1 MNNISK
7 LIVKLGDELTVDGDN
22 LEKARDL
29 LLASPEEEALLDDVR
44 VMKTAYDAKN
54 ARLSTLKET
63 EKELSL
69 RAKPVESSPAYIQRA
84 GDKDAGEIWLKNATA
99 SFLAHAEKKSVEQ
112 VIEERY
118 PKDDALL
125 AIRTMQKAAI
135 PLATTFDAG
144 WAAELTR
151 DDIQGFLK
159 VLAPNSVTAAI
170 ASRTLMLSFDGYDSV
185 TIPRRNKRGAM
196 NDLGGAFV
204 GEGGAIPLGMLSI
217 GAAKL
222 SRYKQGVI
230 SDFSR
235 ELGARSTPSIQAIIR
250 EAILEDMAIKLD
262 GVFLGSLA
270 EVTGVQPAGILH
282 GVTVGT
288 ADTAGGVAS
297 VVADLKALM
306 AGLKGSGLG
315 RRPVLLVNDEDV
327 LSVGFMQSALGEF
340 VFESDVASGTL
351 RRIPFIESANVPK
364 GTIIAVDAASLA
376 TAFDSPEFDV
386 NDTATI
392 VQADAGHAAPT
403 MADDGSGAIGTVDQV
418 PRNAGIDVAV
428 DGTAAPAA
436 SVGYE
441 ARSLW
446 QTYSVGV
453 RSILPSTW
461 GVVQP
466 GGVVALNALKW

>member
-7 LIVKLGDELTVDGDN
+7 LIVGLGVELESDASE
-22 LEKARDL
+22 LEKAKDL
-29 LLASPEEEALLDDVR
+29 LLQSPEEKALLDDVKI
-44 VMKTAYDAKN
+44 MKTAYDAKN
-54 ARLSTLKET
+54 DRLKTLKDT
-63 EKELSL
+63 EATLALS
-69 RAKPVESSPAYIQRA
+69 AKPVTSSPAYIHQS
-84 GDKDAGEIWLKNATA
+84 GDKDPGEIWLKNATA
-99 SFLAHAEKKSVEQ
+99 SFLAHSEKKSVDQ

-118 PKDDALL
+118 PKDDALI
-125 AIRTMQKAAI
+125 AIRNVQKAAI

-144 WAAELTR
+144 WAAELAR
-151 DDIQGFLK
+151 EDVQGFLT

-204 GEGGAIPLGMLSI
+204 GEGGVIPLGMLSI

-262 GVFLGSLA
+262 GVFLGALP
-270 EVTGVQPAGILH
+270 EVTGVQPAGILN
-282 GVTVGT
+282 GVTIGT
-288 ADTAGGVAS
+288 ADTTGGVAS
-297 VVADLKALM
+297 VVADLKTLL
-306 AGLKGSGLG
+306 AGLKSGGLG
-315 RRPVLLVNDEDV
+315 RRPVLLVNDEDI
-327 LSVGFMQSALGEF
+327 LSVGFIQSALGEF
-340 VFESDVASGTL
+340 VFEADVSSGTL

-364 GTIIAVDAASLA
+364 GTVICVDAASLA

-392 VQADAGHAAPT
+392 VQADAGHTAPT
-403 MADDGSGAIGTVDQV
+403 MADDGAGAIGTVDQV

-461 GVVQP
+461 GIVQP